1 MSPDRWDQIEALF
14 EAAAALA
21 PVQRQALLEACPD
34 PALRGEVRAL
44 LEADPEAE
52 GYLGRLSA
60 EVVAPAIDEALA
72 GPDPLLGNRIGPY
85 RVEGRLGR
93 GGMGMVY
100 RATRADG
107 AYEQTVALKVVRQGI
122 GEIGAGR
129 FLAERQILARLE
141 HPHIARLLD
150 GGLGPDGRSWLA
162 LELVDGEPIT
172 AYADRQRLSVPERLH
187 LFQTVCDAVAYAH
200 RRLVVHRDIKPSN
213 ILVTGEGEVKLL
225 DFGVAKMLEG
235 DPTALLTQTGASPMT
250 PEYAAPEQ
258 VTGDAITVAT
268 DVYALGVLL
277 FELLTGRRPYHLPG
291 RSRRE
296 AERTILEKEPPH
308 PSATLDAPLP
318 PDAEAPS
325 AEAVA
330 RARQSDPRAL
340 RRRLVGDLDT
350 IVLKALRKEPEQ
362 RYSTVD
368 ALCEDVGR
376 YLEGHPI
383 AARPLSMGYRAQ
395 KFVGRHRMGVAVS
408 LLSAIALLAALG
420 AALGQAER
428 AETAAERARVEAE
441 KAERVVEFVTGLF
454 EAADPNLAPG
464 RYIQSYAP
472 ADVSARAVLER
483 GLERAALLADQP
495 EVQAELLTVIAETML
510 GVGAIEAA
518 LDPAEEAVR
527 LRRALLAEQGTAVE
541 GPALASSLHTLG
553 NAYFRNGRVE
563 EGLSAYAEALDLL
576 AHAGEVTPKRVGAVL
591 LAQGAALATL
601 ARHAEAEASYHDA
614 LALYRAGGHFS
625 LQAEAHYL
633 LGALYRHRG
642 ELGASAATLEAGL
655 AVTDAMHPSNP
666 MRAAAM
672 GSYLGIIRLE
682 QGRLPEAEELLEA
695 GRSALRTHLPAEHP
709 LVHRSEVHLGGVRV
723 RQGRFAEAEALLGP
737 VYAWRREHLGPEH
750 ILTAEAGAWYGGAVA
765 GSGRLAEGEGL
776 MLEAL
781 ETFTRLRGPTD
792 RYVAQIR
799 LGLAELYAVWGRPAD
814 AALYRPTPGP
824 VGAAGDSP

>member
-1 MSPDRWDQIEALF
+1 MSPDRWEQIEALF

-34 PALRGEVRAL
+34 PAVSGEVRAL

-72 GPDPLLGNRIGPY
+72 GPDPLLGYRIGPY
-85 RVEGRLGR
+85 RVEARLGR
-93 GGMGMVY
+93 GGMGTVY

-107 AYEQTVALKVVRQGI
+107 AYEQDVALKVVRQGI
-122 GEIGAGR
+122 GEVGAGR

-150 GGLGPDGRSWLA
+150 GGIGPDGRSWLA

-172 AYADRQRLSVPERLH
+172 AYADRQRLSIPERLA

-200 RRLVVHRDIKPSN
+200 RRLVVHRDLKPSN
-213 ILVTGEGEVKLL
+213 ILVTEEGEVKLL
-225 DFGVAKMLEG
+225 DFGVAKLLEG
-235 DPTALLTQTGASPMT
+235 DPGELLTQTGASPMT

-291 RSRRE
+291 RSRHE
-296 AERTILEKEPPH
+296 VERTILEEEPPR
-308 PSATLDAPLP
+308 PSAALGAPLP
-318 PDAEAPS
+318 PDAEALSP
-325 AEAVA
+325 ETVA
-330 RARQSDPRAL
+330 RARQSEPRML
-340 RRRLVGDLDT
+340 RRRLTGDLDT
-350 IVLKALRKEPEQ
+350 ITLKALRKEPEQ
-362 RYSTVD
+362 RYPSVES
-368 ALCEDVGR
+368 LCEDVGR
-376 YLEGHPI
+376 YLKGHPI
-383 AARPLSMGYRAQ
+383 AARPLSVGYRVR
-395 KFVGRHRMGVAVS
+395 KFVGRHRVGVAVS
-408 LLSAIALLAALG
+408 VLSAVALLAALG

-464 RYIQSYAP
+464 RYVRAYAP

-518 LDPAEEAVR
+518 VDPAEKAVR
-527 LRRALLAEQGTAVE
+527 LRRAVLAEQGVAVE

-553 NAYFRNGRVE
+553 NTYFRAGRVE
-563 EGLSAYAEALDLL
+563 EGLRAYTEALDLL
-576 AHAGEVTPKRVGAVL
+576 AGQATPKRMGAVL
-591 LAQGAALATL
+591 LAQGAAFATL

-614 LALYRAGGHFS
+614 LALYRAGGHFD
-625 LQAEAHYL
+625 LEAEAHYL

-642 ELGASAATLEAGL
+642 ELEAAAAMLEAGL
-655 AVTDAMHPSNP
+655 AVTAAMRPSSP

-682 QGRLPEAEELLEA
+682 QGRLPDAEELLEA
-695 GRSALRTHLPAEHP
+695 GRSALRTRLPAEHP
-709 LVHRSEVHLGGVRV
+709 LVHRTEVHLGGVRI
-723 RQGRFAEAEALLGP
+723 RQGRFAEAEALLEP
-737 VYAWRREHLGPEH
+737 VYAWRRERLGPEH

-765 GSGRLAEGEGL
+765 GSGRLAEGEAL

-781 ETFTRLRGPTD
+781 ETFTRQRGPTD

-799 LGLAELYAVWGRPAD
+799 LGLAELYAVWGRPEA

-824 VGAAGDSP
+824 VGAAGGSP